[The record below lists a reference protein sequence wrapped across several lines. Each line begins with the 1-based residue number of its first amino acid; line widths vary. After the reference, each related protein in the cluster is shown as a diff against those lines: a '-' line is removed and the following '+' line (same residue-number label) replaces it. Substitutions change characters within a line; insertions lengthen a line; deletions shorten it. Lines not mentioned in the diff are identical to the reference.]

1 MKGNEAE
8 MLIKLKEKIIAKKKK
23 YIVVAGLLIICII
36 LCTWGNNHMVV
47 SEYTYENEKIGEDLD
62 GYRIVQISDLHNKR
76 FGNNQE
82 RLLSMVKDC
91 RPDLIVITGD
101 LVDGNRTNIE
111 KAMAFIEG
119 AVAIAPVYY
128 VTGNHEKWLE
138 PEEYTELQSQL
149 SEAGAVWLDNEK
161 AEIVVGNESFTL
173 FGLDDSSL
181 TNDTLKELAKDAKEN
196 LWILLAHEPQNL
208 KFYSNAKMD
217 FVFSGHAHGGQ
228 IHIPFIGGLI
238 APDQGFLP
246 EYTEGLYESENTTM
260 VVSRGL
266 GNSIIPI
273 RIGNFPEIVCVE
285 LVSK

>member
-1 MKGNEAE
+1 MKGHKSK
-8 MLIKLKEKIIAKKKK
+8 MLTGQGERMNRKKKK
-23 YIVVAGLLIICII
+23 YIIVAGLLIICII
-36 LCTWGNNHMVV
+36 LCAWENNHIVV
-47 SEYTYENEKIGEDLD
+47 SEYIYETEKIGEDLD

-82 RLLSMVKDC
+82 RLLSMVRDC
-91 RPDLIVITGD
+91 KPDLIVITGD

-119 AVAIAPVYY
+119 AVSIAPVYY

-138 PEEYTELQSQL
+138 PEEYTELQDKL
-149 SEAGAVWLDNEK
+149 LKAGAVWLDNEK
-161 AEIVVGNESFTL
+161 AEITVGNESFTL

-181 TNDTLKELAKDAKEN
+181 TNDTLKELTKDAKEN

-228 IHIPFIGGLI
+228 IRIPFIGGLI

-273 RIGNFPEIVCVE
+273 RIGNYPEIVCVE
-285 LVSK
+285 LVRK

>member
-1 MKGNEAE
+1 
-8 MLIKLKEKIIAKKKK
+8 MLMKLKEKIIAKKKK
-23 YIVVAGLLIICII
+23 YIAIVILITICII

-47 SEYTYENEKIGEDLD
+47 SKYIYENEKIGEDLD
-62 GYRIVQISDLHNKR
+62 GYKIVQISDLHNKR

-111 KAMAFIEG
+111 KAMEFIEG
-119 AVAIAPVYY
+119 AVSIAPVYY

-138 PEEYTELQSQL
+138 PEEYTKLQGEL

-161 AEIVVGNESFTL
+161 VEITVGNESFTL

-196 LWILLAHEPQNL
+196 LWVLLAHEPQNL
-208 KFYSNAKMD
+208 KFYSNAGMD

-228 IHIPFIGGLI
+228 IRLPFMGGLI
-238 APDQGFLP
+238 APDQGLLP
-246 EYTEGLYESENTTM
+246 EYTEGLYQSGNTTM

-266 GNSIIPI
+266 GNSVIPI
-273 RIGNFPEIVCVE
+273 RIGNYPEIVCVE
-285 LVSK
+285 LHRK